1 MKFTGLA
8 IIVSGGA
15 SGLGEATVRR
25 FVDAG
30 AKVVVADRDESRGKS
45 LAGEL
50 GASVAFAQTD
60 VTDEPSVAK
69 AIEVAETRWGGLH
82 GLVHCAGIVAG
93 ERVLGKNGPHELA
106 SFARVVQV
114 NLIGTFNVVRLAAAA
129 IAKAPAD
136 DEGQRGVIVTTSSI
150 AAFDGQIGQAAYA
163 ASKGG
168 VAAMTL
174 PLARDLARH
183 GIRVV
188 SIAPGIFDTPMMAG
202 MSEEVRESLASQIPF
217 PPRFGRPEE
226 FASLVEHIFSN
237 PMLNGEVIRLDGAVR
252 MGPK

>member
-1 MKFTGLA
+1 MEFTGRVVL
-8 IIVSGGA
+8 VTGGA

-30 AKVVVADRDESRGKS
+30 ANVVIADLDMARGTA
-45 LAGEL
+45 LATEL
-50 GASVAFAQTD
+50 GDSVAFAQTEA
-60 VTDEPSVAK
+60 TDESSVAT
-69 AIEVAETRWGGLH
+69 AIEFAHARWGGLH

-129 IAKAPAD
+129 IATSPAD
-136 DEGQRGVIVTTSSI
+136 DDGQRGVIVTTSSI
-150 AAFDGQIGQAAYA
+150 AAFDGQIGQAAYS

-168 VAAMTL
+168 IAAMTL

-188 SIAPGIFDTPMMAG
+188 SIAPGIFDTPMMAC
-202 MSEEVRESLASQIPF
+202 MSDEVRESLASQIPF
-217 PPRFGRPEE
+217 PPRFGRPDE
-226 FASLVEHIFSN
+226 FAALVEHIFSN